1 MRAHPRLLRLG
12 GRLLE
17 AAITLW
23 LLGTLC
29 FVLLRAAP
37 GGPFDTEKAAP
48 PEVQA
53 VLDAQYRLDQ
63 SLPMQYLGWLG
74 DALRGD
80 LGPSFQYP
88 DYTVNQLIANALPV
102 SALNGGLALLLALLC
117 GVALGAWAALRAG
130 GWSDRALMFLA
141 GLGLA
146 IPKFVV
152 APLLVLLFAVT
163 LHWLPAGGWGEWDN
177 VVLPVIAL
185 ALPNIAYCARLTRA
199 SLLDTLS
206 ADYLRAARARGLRVS
221 AHLPFVLPVD
231 EVSKAGL
238 SSIEHIEYAYKA
250 GSSQEAQISAMVRRG
265 EIDSREGWNRSQASF
280 DRKTALAAY
289 RRLAQRGTAV
299 TPTLNGSFVTTY
311 LDRDDHKNDPYLQYI
326 GPGLQATYAWR
337 VERAAKDDA
346 AAIVRRHER
355 YQRNASILPLLQQAG
370 VNILAGTDAGFL
382 NSFNYPGVGLHDEMQ
397 RFVES
402 GLTPLQTL
410 QAATING
417 ARFLGQ
423 DKEHGSLAAGKAAD
437 IVLLDADPLRDIGAT
452 RKIDTFVL
460 RGQVHDRAALDA
472 MLAQVRGE
480 VAAQRAADEAAKAAD
495 AAKAEPAAAKR

>member
-1 MRAHPRLLRLG
+1 MRAAPRLLRLG

-63 SLPMQYLGWLG
+63 PLLLQYLGWFG

-102 SALNGGLALLLALLC
+102 SALNGGLALLLALLF
-117 GVALGAWAALRAG
+117 GVGLGAWAALRAG
-130 GWSDRALMFLA
+130 GWTDRALMLLA

-199 SLLDTLS
+199 SLLETLS
-206 ADYLRAARARGLRVS
+206 TDYLRAARARGLSETRLLF
-221 AHLPFVLPVD
+221 AHALKPALLPV
-231 EVSKAGL
+231 AAWL
-238 SSIEHIEYAYKA
+238 SPALINVVT
-250 GSSQEAQISAMVRRG
+250 GSAVVEQVFGIPGMGRYFVQGAL
-265 EIDSREGWNRSQASF
+265 NR
-280 DRKTALAAY
+280 DYTLVLGVVLA
-289 RRLAQRGTAV
+289 
-299 TPTLNGSFVTTY
+299 
-311 LDRDDHKNDPYLQYI
+311 
-326 GPGLQATYAWR
+326 
-337 VERAAKDDA
+337 
-346 AAIVRRHER
+346 
-355 YQRNASILPLLQQAG
+355 
-370 VNILAGTDAGFL
+370 
-382 NSFNYPGVGLHDEMQ
+382 
-397 RFVES
+397 
-402 GLTPLQTL
+402 
-410 QAATING
+410 
-417 ARFLGQ
+417 
-423 DKEHGSLAAGKAAD
+423 
-437 IVLLDADPLRDIGAT
+437 IGAL
-452 RKIDTFVL
+452 IVAINVLVDAL
-460 RGQVHDRAALDA
+460 RGWMDPRLEQ
-472 MLAQVRGE
+472 GE
-480 VAAQRAADEAAKAAD
+480 
-495 AAKAEPAAAKR
+495 